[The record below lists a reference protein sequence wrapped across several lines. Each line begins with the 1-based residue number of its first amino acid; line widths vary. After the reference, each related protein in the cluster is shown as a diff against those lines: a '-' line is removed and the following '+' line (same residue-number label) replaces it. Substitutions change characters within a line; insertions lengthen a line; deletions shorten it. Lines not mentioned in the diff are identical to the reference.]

1 MCFPDLHF
9 KWKTP
14 KLYKIFLCMKPIKP
28 LWPKSWYSN
37 RVVHCSSVTN
47 VLFKRGHAYS
57 TPTKAFAEMLAC
69 FRHLQR
75 RTETQRPKPQ
85 VRNKW
90 THFKRFN
97 LQWFLKPILTRP
109 CVNLNWIRSRE
120 SDIANLCCQKN
131 IHPHLSMLPNRMQ
144 TQRHFD
150 QLEHYQC
157 WLIWNSEYVSTV

>member
-1 MCFPDLHF
+1 MGD
-9 KWKTP
+9 P
-14 KLYKIFLCMKPIKP
+14 KLYKIFLCLKPIKP

-37 RVVHCSSVTN
+37 RVVHCSLVTN

-69 FRHLQR
+69 FRRMQR
-75 RTETQRPKPQ
+75 RTETQRPKTQ

-97 LQWFLKPILTRP
+97 LQWFLKLVLTRP

-120 SDIANLCCQKN
+120 SDMVNLCCQKN

-150 QLEHYQC
+150 QVAHYQC
-157 WLIWNSEYVSTV
+157 RLMWNSEHISTV